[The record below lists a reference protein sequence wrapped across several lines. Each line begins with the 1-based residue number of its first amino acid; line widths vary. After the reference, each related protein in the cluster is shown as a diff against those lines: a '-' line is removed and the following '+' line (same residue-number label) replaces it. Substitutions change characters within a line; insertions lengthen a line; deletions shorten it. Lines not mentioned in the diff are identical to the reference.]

1 LAEETTLDAEDEARP
16 DAPVLTLPP
25 AEAALLRAEYA
36 RAGVILEYGSG
47 GSTVLA
53 GGMAGKRVFSVESD
67 AGWIGKMQGWFA
79 THPPVSPVVMH
90 HADIGPTTAWGR
102 PADETQFRKWP
113 RYANSVW
120 DRADFSHPDVVL
132 VDGRFRAAC
141 LMIVALRITRP
152 VTVLFDDYKRRKPY
166 HAVEALVRPVAM
178 AGRMARFDL
187 VPMMLPPDR
196 LGWLVGLFMKPL

>member
-1 LAEETTLDAEDEARP
+1 MADDGEDAARP

-25 AEAALLRAEYA
+25 TEAAMLRAEYE

-53 GGMAGKRVFSVESD
+53 GSMAGKRVFSVESD

-79 THPPVSPVVMH
+79 AHPPVSPVVMH

-113 RYANSVW
+113 GYAHSVW
-120 DRADFSHPDVVL
+120 DRADFAHPDVVL
-132 VDGRFRAAC
+132 VDGRFRVAC
-141 LMIVALRITRP
+141 LLTVALRISRP
-152 VTVLFDDYKRRKPY
+152 VTLLFDDYKRRKPY
-166 HAVEALVRPVAM
+166 HAVEQIVRPVAM

-187 VPMMLPPDR
+187 VPMALPPER
-196 LGWLVGLFMKPL
+196 LGWLVGLFLKPL